1 MESQLWESIFYIMR
15 GLVPWSF
22 KKYFWRIKLWDKLYH
37 KYIKYIKT
45 YIYIHLYISK
55 IKLVKFLIGGLE
67 KSKSKKHNFMD
78 ESASFN
84 VT

>member
-1 MESQLWESIFYIMR
+1 MFPEVSKNIFEESNFEINYTINILNILKHI
-15 GLVPWSF
+15 
-22 KKYFWRIKLWDKLYH
+22 
-37 KYIKYIKT
+37 

-67 KSKSKKHNFMD
+67 KSKSKEHNFMD